1 MTEEEGP
8 CAGALNSSVVPKTVS
23 LVKLRDPA
31 GDGRKWAQLL
41 ECHRSPVVSP
51 SLPCPSCRST
61 SHLSVTL
68 PLSSVATVNDLAC
81 RGLDKLEEKLPFLQ
95 QPSDTVLE
103 MTRPRGTP

>member
-1 MTEEEGP
+1 MEENGLSCWNATGP
-8 CAGALNSSVVPKTVS
+8 L
-23 LVKLRDPA
+23 
-31 GDGRKWAQLL
+31 W
-41 ECHRSPVVSP
+41 
-51 SLPCPSCRST
+51 
-61 SHLSVTL
+61 SHLLCHV